1 MPTFKTTD
9 PTVLALYDLYAE
21 AQSDLQNY
29 FDSWAPRFGMTKA
42 VLRERPFDCTYFDG
56 FRGPNLGPNGVLWR
70 ETAHKGERPGIWW
83 LRKAIPRGHSSPA
96 RLRMLRDFCQLWEQM
111 LKNAPGK
118 TGGRGVVEALPWLQ
132 ALGFHNHLDFFNHG
146 RVSMVF
152 TRTAILLKLE
162 QGVPPK
168 LGEIWEEILGSE
180 YERLAAEN
188 AAELAREHAEK
199 EAANAACAEMTRQNQ
214 ELGLYD

>member
-1 MPTFKTTD
+1 MPTFKTTN
-9 PTVLALYDLYAE
+9 PAVLALYDLYAE

-42 VLRERPFDCTYFDG
+42 VLRERPFDSTYFDG
-56 FRGPNLGPNGVLWR
+56 FRGPNLGENGILWR
-70 ETAHKGERPGIWW
+70 ETAHKGERPGLWW
-83 LRKAIPRGHSSPA
+83 LRKALPRGHSNPD
-96 RLRMLRDFCQLWEQM
+96 RLRMLRDFCGLWEEM

-152 TRTAILLKLE
+152 TKEAILLQLGH
-162 QGVPPK
+162 GVPPK

-180 YERLAAEN
+180 YERLAAGD
-188 AAELAREHAEK
+188 AAELAREKQEK
-199 EAANAACAEMTRQNQ
+199 A
-214 ELGLYD
+214 DD